1 MNAIGRNIIIKKLKE
16 GVTETKGGLLLAES
30 HREDIRY
37 VEATVVSTG
46 NECDG
51 IKKDDVIYYDRHAGH
66 KIELDREKA
75 QPLLYLGACHHLFL
89 LTRSGGNPGANG
101 WFL

>member
-1 MNAIGRNIIIKKLKE
+1 MKAIGRNIIIKKLKE
-16 GVTETKGGLLLAES
+16 GITETKGGLLLAES

-46 NECDG
+46 SECDG

-66 KIELDREKA
+66 KIEIDRETLHVIKTGDVVFV
-75 QPLLYLGACHHLFL
+75 L
-89 LTRSGGNPGANG
+89 
-101 WFL
+101 

>member
-16 GVTETKGGLLLAES
+16 GVTETKGGF

-46 NECDG
+46 SECAG
-51 IKKDDVIYYDRHAGH
+51 INKDDVIYYDRHAGH
-66 KIELDREKA
+66 KIEIDRETYHVIKNSDVVFV
-75 QPLLYLGACHHLFL
+75 L
-89 LTRSGGNPGANG
+89 
-101 WFL
+101 